1 MDPNEQIKI
10 LIVEDE
16 IAVRRSLKGK
26 IKRYEQEIFSI
37 DEAKNA
43 EEAYEKIS
51 ISLPHIIFLD
61 MKMPGMGGMAFLE
74 ILHAEFPKIKVIV
87 LSGYS
92 DFKYVQ
98 KALKCGAVDYLLK
111 PVIKEELYKEINK
124 IVEKIR
130 QENRKLQH
138 EVKTHQL
145 LKRST
150 ALLKDNL
157 MNDLLYSDKNQFS
170 DIIKKLLMLGIEFND
185 DQYFLV
191 TSKIINGNEV
201 KSYFSDDESMLF
213 FGLENVLLDTLTSYP
228 IIVSFRSKKNEYEL
242 ISLIG
247 VPEPV
252 FSRENLKEGSR
263 SVIKNTAN
271 IFPNMKLKMIHSE
284 PFKDLKDMYVHY
296 RKSVSVSQKE
306 TSDKDVLFVED
317 IYQQETSTSL
327 EKIWSEERDQR
338 FYQLLKDQ
346 DLKLITEF
354 IQDSFSRLDSEE
366 KDSFVSKVA
375 LVSSMFEVF
384 INYCMKT
391 KSLSK
396 EQLPSLS
403 EFLRKHEEN
412 LRLGLISVICKPFS
426 EKEKSSLKE
435 SKKIVKEIQDYLH
448 SSYYDSDISLEG
460 LAQQYYINRSYL
472 SEIFKMEVGV
482 PFKKYLVQIRIEKA
496 MELLSEQIMKVS
508 DVAYLV
514 GFNDPD
520 YFGSVFKKQTGMTVR
535 EFSERKMTDQSA

>member
-1 MDPNEQIKI
+1 VDPNEQIKI